1 MRPVVVGDA
10 GVEAAIRML
19 SGQLFGLFLKSV
31 LEKVGDLFGCS
42 EIISYLCTR
51 KKGQVSSSCKRHAS
65 LAQLVEQL
73 TLNQWV

>member
-1 MRPVVVGDA
+1 MGEA
-10 GVEAAIRML
+10 GSSEAGSWGEASVEAVVRP
-19 SGQLFGLFLKSV
+19 FLTSV

-42 EIISYLCTR
+42 EIMSYLCTR

>member
-1 MRPVVVGDA
+1 MWGGRPVVVRLVVGGVA
-10 GVEAAIRML
+10 SVEAVVRP
-19 SGQLFGLFLKSV
+19 FLKSV
-31 LEKVGDLFGCS
+31 LEKMGDLFGCS
-42 EIISYLCTR
+42 EIMNYLCTR